1 MIDENQEFT
10 EGDME
15 DLHVLVAG
23 LQELEKAGSS
33 WENLMYICLLAA
45 GHCAIEADVDAD
57 EFMHIVRSIRVTDEG
72 VHGDC

>member
-1 MIDENQEFT
+1 MDENQE
-10 EGDME
+10 
-15 DLHVLVAG
+15 
-23 LQELEKAGSS
+23 LEKSGST

-45 GHCAIEADVDAD
+45 GHCAMEADVDAD